1 MCIVIH
7 PIDPYLYLCQSTE
20 MEAKGQFDFEAN
32 ESAELSFKKG
42 DLLKVSDI
50 HTLEPN
56 NDSIYKSVIT
66 MIVLYC

>member
-1 MCIVIH
+1 
-7 PIDPYLYLCQSTE
+7 

>member
-1 MCIVIH
+1 
-7 PIDPYLYLCQSTE
+7 

-66 MIVLYC
+66 MIVLYCELDYYASCYSYVLIRV